1 MKARTLLILLLVP
14 LIIFV
19 IVIALNDKTTG
30 KGKPPSLLEEPK
42 KEEDLKMENKQS
54 IQPPTGV
61 SLDVTKK
68 YKVVLKTTEGDITIE
83 VNHLDTPLASTNFVY
98 LARLGFYNDVIF
110 HRVIKDFMIQ
120 SGDPTGTGSGGPG
133 YKFNDEPVLGEYTRG
148 TVAMANSGPNTN
160 GSQFFIMHK
169 DYQLPKNYVIFGKV
183 TEGMDVVDKIAEAP
197 VEESPLSG
205 EESKPVLPVKIN
217 STEVIEE

>member
-1 MKARTLLILLLVP
+1 MKTKTLLILLLVP

-19 IVIALNDKTTG
+19 VVITLNDKTTG
-30 KGKPPSLLEEPK
+30 KGTPSSLLEEPK
-42 KEEDLKMENKQS
+42 EKEAIKMEDKQN
-54 IQPPTGV
+54 IQPPVNV

-68 YKVVLKTTEGDITIE
+68 YKVVLKTTEGDVTIE

-98 LARLGFYNDVIF
+98 LARLGFYDDVIF

-120 SGDPTGTGSGGPG
+120 SGDPTGTGAGGPG
-133 YKFNDEPVLGEYTRG
+133 YNFNDEPVIGEYTRG

-169 DYQLPKNYVIFGKV
+169 DYSLPKNYVIFGKV
-183 TEGMDVVDKIAEAP
+183 TEGMDVVDKIAGAP
-197 VEESPLSG
+197 VEKSPLSG
-205 EESKPVLPVKIN
+205 EESKPISPVKIN
-217 STEVIEE
+217 STEVLEE

>member
-42 KEEDLKMENKQS
+42 KEEDIKMENKQS

-61 SLDVTKK
+61 SLDVTRK

>member
-1 MKARTLLILLLVP
+1 MKARNLLILLLVP

-42 KEEDLKMENKQS
+42 KEEDIKMENKQS

>member
-42 KEEDLKMENKQS
+42 KEEDIKMENKQS

>member
-1 MKARTLLILLLVP
+1 MKMKTLLILFLVP

-30 KGKPPSLLEEPK
+30 KGVPKSLLEEPK
-42 KEEDLKMENKQS
+42 REGNIKMEEKQN
-54 IQPPTGV
+54 IQPPVNV

-68 YKVVLKTTEGDITIE
+68 YKVVLNTTEGDITIE
-83 VNHLDTPLASTNFVY
+83 VNHLDTPLASANFVY
-98 LARLGFYNDVIF
+98 LARLGFYNDIIF

-120 SGDPTGTGSGGPG
+120 SGDPTGTGAGGPG
-133 YKFNDEPVLGEYTRG
+133 YKFNDEPIIGEYTRG

-169 DYQLPKNYVIFGKV
+169 DYPLPKNYVIFGKV
-183 TEGMDVVDKIAEAP
+183 IEGMDVVDKIAEAP
-197 VEESPLSG
+197 VEESPLGG
-205 EESKPVLPVKIN
+205 EESKPVSPVKITG
-217 STEVIEE
+217 TEVTEE

>member
-42 KEEDLKMENKQS
+42 KEEDIKMENKQS

-133 YKFNDEPVLGEYTRG
+133 YEFNDEPVLGEYTRG